1 MDKRIIEIEESL
13 LHPDFLKKRENG
25 LLLNN
30 HQIDILERYQIS
42 WKTYT
47 TMKSL
52 LFAIEEILENEESEE
67 LEEKMCIR
75 PTSETIFSKMYS
87 KRLNSW
93 RELPFL
99 YNQWCSVY
107 KLKRE

>member
-67 LEEKMCIR
+67 LEELAD
-75 PTSETIFSKMYS
+75 TLQEYSYYQETRK
-87 KRLNSW
+87 
-93 RELPFL
+93 
-99 YNQWCSVY
+99 
-107 KLKRE
+107 